1 MTIRPSGT
9 QFEITAGDNRVSIV
23 EVGGGIRSFLAGGRP
38 VLDGYDVDER
48 CTGARG
54 LPLIPWP
61 NRLADGAYTFDG
73 TDHQVPLTEPD
84 KHNAIHGF
92 LRWRSWTAREHTTN
106 RVVMGTVLH
115 PMMGYPFT
123 LDVTVAYTLGEE
135 GLTVHTT
142 ATNLGEQP
150 CPYGGGQHPYL
161 TLGTELIDPCTLQ
174 LDAGQWLPTNDRG
187 LPTGAEPVNGSPY
200 DFRAARGIGHQDV
213 DYTFTDLAR
222 DANGLAWVR
231 MSAPDG
237 RHADVWLD
245 ESYPFVE
252 IYTAHT
258 QPKPY
263 WRRGLGVEPM
273 TCAPNAFVSGDG
285 LIRLEP
291 GHTASS
297 RWGLHPG

>member
-1 MTIRPSGT
+1 
-9 QFEITAGDNRVSIV
+9 
-23 EVGGGIRSFLAGGRP
+23 
-38 VLDGYDVDER
+38 
-48 CTGARG
+48 
-54 LPLIPWP
+54 
-61 NRLADGAYTFDG
+61 
-73 TDHQVPLTEPD
+73 
-84 KHNAIHGF
+84 
-92 LRWRSWTAREHTTN
+92 
-106 RVVMGTVLH
+106 
-115 PMMGYPFT
+115 
-123 LDVTVAYTLGEE
+123 
-135 GLTVHTT
+135 
-142 ATNLGEQP
+142 
-150 CPYGGGQHPYL
+150 
-161 TLGTELIDPCTLQ
+161 
-174 LDAGQWLPTNDRG
+174 
-187 LPTGAEPVNGSPY
+187 
-200 DFRAARGIGHQDV
+200 
-213 DYTFTDLAR
+213 
-222 DANGLAWVR
+222 VR